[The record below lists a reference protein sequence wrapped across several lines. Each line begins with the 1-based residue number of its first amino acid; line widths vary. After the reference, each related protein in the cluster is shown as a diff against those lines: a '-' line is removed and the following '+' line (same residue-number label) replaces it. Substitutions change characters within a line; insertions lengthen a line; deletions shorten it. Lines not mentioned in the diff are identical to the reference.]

1 VAARPDQNQKEKD
14 VNQAQ
19 AGKRPQGA
27 PPAAPLAPSRGT
39 QHVPEHKAVGPEPQH
54 DPVHDHVQRIR
65 RRRGGAGQDNPFE
78 LPLDQIPEGSSYEWK
93 RWSNVGA
100 QDPFYIASMRDQGW
114 EPVDPKR
121 HPNWV
126 PPGYNDPYILKG
138 GMILMERPMELT
150 EDAKR
155 EARQAAQAQISFQEQ
170 RLGITPK
177 DTLSR
182 DLVKPKIVKEIGRM
196 VVED

>member
-1 VAARPDQNQKEKD
+1 M
-14 VNQAQ
+14 NQAQ

-27 PPAAPLAPSRGT
+27 PAAAPLAASRGT
-39 QHVPEHKAVGPEPQH
+39 QHVAEHKATGPEPQH
-54 DPVHDHVQRIR
+54 DPVHDHIQRIR

-78 LPLDQIPEGSSYEWK
+78 LPVEQIPEGSSYEWK

-150 EDAKR
+150 QEANR

>member
-1 VAARPDQNQKEKD
+1 M
-14 VNQAQ
+14 
-19 AGKRPQGA
+19 
-27 PPAAPLAPSRGT
+27 
-39 QHVPEHKAVGPEPQH
+39 
-54 DPVHDHVQRIR
+54 
-65 RRRGGAGQDNPFE
+65 
-78 LPLDQIPEGSSYEWK
+78 DQIPEGSSYEWK

-150 EDAKR
+150 EEAQR

>member
-1 VAARPDQNQKEKD
+1 M
-14 VNQAQ
+14 NQAQ

-27 PPAAPLAPSRGT
+27 PPSVSAPGKGAAPLAVSRDS
-39 QHVPEHKAVGPEPQH
+39 QHHAGHQVAGPEPQH
-54 DPVHDHVQRIR
+54 DPVHAHSQRIR
-65 RRRGGAGQDNPFE
+65 RRRGGGGQDNPFE
-78 LPLDQIPEGSSYEWK
+78 LPTEQIPDGSSYEWK

-138 GMILMERPMELT
+138 GMILMERPIELT
-150 EDAKR
+150 NEAKA
-155 EARQAAQAQISFQEQ
+155 EAEAAARAQVAFQEQ
-170 RLGITPK
+170 RIGLTPK

-182 DLVKPKIVKEIGRM
+182 DLVKPKIVKEVGRM

>member
-1 VAARPDQNQKEKD
+1 

-27 PPAAPLAPSRGT
+27 SPAAPLAASRGT
-39 QHVPEHKAVGPEPQH
+39 QHVAEHKATGPEPQH
-54 DPVHDHVQRIR
+54 DPVHQHVQRIR
-65 RRRGGAGQDNPFE
+65 RRRGGGGQDNPFE
-78 LPLDQIPEGSSYEWK
+78 LPMDQIPEGSSYEWK

-150 EDAKR
+150 EEAKA
-155 EARQAAQAQISFQEQ
+155 EARAAAQAQISFQEQ